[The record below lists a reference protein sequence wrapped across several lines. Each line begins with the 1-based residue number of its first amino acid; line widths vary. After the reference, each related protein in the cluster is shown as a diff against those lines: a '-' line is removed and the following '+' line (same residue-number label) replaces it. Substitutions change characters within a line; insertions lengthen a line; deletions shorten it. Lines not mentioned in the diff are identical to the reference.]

1 MDQPIRNS
9 HGESLDYS
17 YAPGSSEDGPLIVI
31 GHGVTA
37 NKDRAW
43 AVELAEGLGSA
54 GLASLRFSFSGNG
67 ESDGDFRESTVTKEV
82 EDLGAVL
89 DHVGKRPI
97 VYAGH
102 SMGGAVGVLR
112 TASDPR
118 IVRLISLAGMVHTAS
133 FARRKFGELVPGK
146 DLMWDKPECPLSQV
160 FVDDMNKVDSVMP
173 LASRVTVPWLLI
185 HGTADSVVPFQESVE
200 ISEAA
205 GDNAELV
212 SLEQADHLFTGQ
224 EREMVRIVVAW
235 FERD

>member
-1 MDQPIRNS
+1 MDQPIRNL

-43 AVELAEGLGSA
+43 AVELAGGLASA
-54 GLASLRFSFSGNG
+54 GFASLRFSFSGNG
-67 ESDGDFRESTVTKEV
+67 ESDGDFRESTVTREV

-112 TASDPR
+112 TVSDPR

-160 FVDDMNKVDSVMP
+160 FVDDMNKVRSVMP

-185 HGTADSVVPFQESVE
+185 HGTADSVVPFQESEE

-205 GDNAELV
+205 GANAELV

-224 EREMVRIVVAW
+224 ERDVARIVVAW
-235 FERD
+235 LERD